1 MQEAPVRTA
10 GSGDGT
16 QINTRETDWFQTELL
31 REESDDS
38 KIKSQMFN
46 TEGQP
51 AQLQR
56 MMGYT
61 ASLGSSCNSFI
72 QCIMG

>member
-1 MQEAPVRTA
+1 MT

-16 QINTRETDWFQTELL
+16 QINTRETNWFQTELL

-38 KIKSQMFN
+38 KITTQLFN

-51 AQLQR
+51 AHLQR

-61 ASLGSSCNSFI
+61 A
-72 QCIMG
+72 